1 MVFLFNLYGISLALH
16 TYDESKEVDV
26 NNIGMCVCVFGHAEG
41 QVPPSS
47 LASTMKIVVCTDAI
61 QIFSDY
67 KWQHEYK
74 NQEETPPTRFSL
86 CLVWQF
92 LKISKCA
99 FRSLHVCVCV
109 PYMYAC
115 VCLFIDFGA
124 VRNVCTRRVT
134 YTPACA
140 TVSMQLHTQMY
151 VCAFVYMFMRVC
163 LYSC

>member
-1 MVFLFNLYGISLALH
+1 
-16 TYDESKEVDV
+16 
-26 NNIGMCVCVFGHAEG
+26 MCVCVFGHAEG

-67 KWQHEYK
+67 KWQHENK

-124 VRNVCTRRVT
+124 VRNVCTAESLTHLHALRS
-134 YTPACA
+134 ACNCTHKCMCVRLYICLCVCVCIPTKSVSRNLNVPVGA
-140 TVSMQLHTQMY
+140 TWQRIRT
-151 VCAFVYMFMRVC
+151 RT
-163 LYSC
+163 